1 LQHQR
6 RLVQSDAAA
15 AADYMLDTAFI
26 GNHAHVFFFLFF
38 EAWSSD
44 CNDKVAAPA
53 ADENAL

>member
-1 LQHQR
+1 MGSYTQWAQTLMDCWEMELR
-6 RLVQSDAAA
+6 AREALV
-15 AADYMLDTAFI
+15 LD
-26 GNHAHVFFFLFF
+26 GLFFLFLFF

>member
-1 LQHQR
+1 L
-6 RLVQSDAAA
+6 
-15 AADYMLDTAFI
+15 
-26 GNHAHVFFFLFF
+26 FFLFLFF